1 VSSNVFAA
9 ILALFAFAATTAW
22 ALVLAAILV
31 GRGIGVPKD
40 GRRGLW
46 FAIVLFLPIIGTFIY
61 AIRAMPQLPRID
73 RVVWISAIVVTAIVL
88 LIVSAI
94 QEEMA
99 LTSCT
104 SWTDGDITSVLCTR
118 RAQSIAATVGV
129 SILAAAVTVI
139 VTRRQRFQRRR

>member
-9 ILALFAFAATTAW
+9 VLALFAFAAPTAW
-22 ALVLAAILV
+22 ALVLATILV

-40 GRRGLW
+40 GRRGRW
-46 FAIVLFLPIIGTFIY
+46 FAIVLFLPVIGTFIY

-73 RVVWISAIVVTAIVL
+73 RVVWISAIVVAAIVL
-88 LIVSAI
+88 LITSAI
-94 QEEMA
+94 QEMA

-118 RAQSIAATVGV
+118 QAQSIAATVGV
-129 SILAAAVTVI
+129 SIMAAAITVI
-139 VTRRQRFQRRR
+139 VTGRPRSRRSR